1 MRGDMVA
8 MLAYEAKNKP
18 EIKELVDKIH
28 ELTIEDIQNAVVP
41 LPWYRQALLLM
52 KQREAHAQLLAR
64 MNDVEIGKNTD
75 PKGWTAKWHDTNTF
89 INLER
94 GNSVEIKTNTLIWFP
109 EDGGVW
115 IETIFSNLIDAK
127 LLTLKQTELMT
138 KSQYMI
144 AYRERINNLNHTSVI
159 DMTAGTAA
167 KPIFTITR
175 H

>member
-18 EIKELVDKIH
+18 DIKALVDKIH
-28 ELTIEDIQNAVVP
+28 EMTIEDIQNAVVP
-41 LPWYRQALLLM
+41 LPWFRQALLLM
-52 KQREAHAQLLAR
+52 KQREAHARLMAR
-64 MNDVEIGKNTD
+64 MNDVEIGKNAD
-75 PKGWTAKWHDTNTF
+75 PKGWVARWHDTDTF

-94 GNSVEIKTNTLIWFP
+94 GSSVEIRTNTLIWFP

-115 IETIFSNLIDAK
+115 IETIFSNMIDPR
-127 LLTLKQTELMT
+127 LLTLKQTEFMT

-144 AYRERINNLNHTSVI
+144 AYRERINGLSHSSVI
-159 DMTAGTAA
+159 DMTNGTSA
-167 KPIFTITR
+167 KPAFTITR